1 MTRIHPF
8 QTWKKNGSAVVAD
21 NMLDLTGTNYE
32 FCHPDLAEDWIKVE
46 ATQTEDGNRIG
57 QLIGYIRLPHKM
69 KHPEAYRAVRKKT
82 YGKDND

>member
-1 MTRIHPF
+1 MI
-8 QTWKKNGSAVVAD
+8 N
-21 NMLDLTGTNYE
+21 LTSTDYE

-46 ATQTEDGNRIG
+46 ASRTEDGNRIG

-82 YGKDND
+82 SMEKKQTAVEWLI